1 MNREL
6 SLDIAGT
13 RLLLLADKAVYWAE
27 QKTLMVADVHFGKAV
42 TYRAL
47 GQPVPA
53 GTTANNLRRLD
64 LLLSTYDC
72 ARLVFLGDFLHAPQ
86 AMTPAVLTA
95 LAAWRKRH
103 PRLEC
108 LLVRGNHDLRAGDP
122 PPELGIAVLG
132 EPVALGP
139 FALAHY
145 PVAHAGLH
153 TLAGHLHPVYCLQGP
168 GRQRLRLP
176 CFYSE
181 PYLTVLPAFGDFTGG
196 FDIADGADRR
206 IFVTGDDGIWPVSV
220 RRGSGQRD
228 R

>member
-13 RLLLLADKAVYWAE
+13 RLLLLADKAAYWPA
-27 QKTLMVADVHFGKAV
+27 QQTLLVADVHFGKAV

-64 LLLSTYDC
+64 ALLSIYDC

-122 PPELGIAVLG
+122 PPELGIAVL

-153 TLAGHLHPVYCLQGP
+153 TLAGHVHPVYCLQGP

-181 PYLTVLPAFGDFTGG
+181 PDLTVLPAFGEFTGG

>member
-1 MNREL
+1 MRRAL
-6 SLDIAGT
+6 PIDIAGT
-13 RLLLLADKAVYWAE
+13 RLLLLADRAAYWPE
-27 QKTLMVADVHFGKAV
+27 QKTLLVADVHFGKAG

-53 GTTANNLRRLD
+53 GTTLDNLRRLD
-64 LLLSTYDC
+64 ALLAAHDC

-86 AMTPAVLTA
+86 AMTPAVLAA
-95 LAAWRKRH
+95 LSAWRKRH
-103 PRLEC
+103 AALEC
-108 LLVRGNHDLRAGDP
+108 VLVRGNHDLRAGDP

-132 EPVALGP
+132 EPMLSGP
-139 FALAHY
+139 FALGHH

-181 PYLTVLPAFGDFTGG
+181 PGLTVLPAFGDFTGG
-196 FDIADGADRR
+196 FDIADAAGRR
-206 IFVTGDDGIWPVSV
+206 IFVTGDDGIWPVSPRSP
-220 RRGSGQRD
+220 RR
-228 R
+228 